1 MQKQIYIII
10 MIVLKCKLIERGTYM
25 KTRLILLSLVLMLAV
40 IVIACNPQ
48 LKNKGT
54 LIYKTSQKIEGQW
67 QQDQYPSDSKFVT
80 ITPANIKVQKKKLRN
95 TAGLSLNGGL
105 AVYVSLGECPTGGYN
120 IQIREIRKA
129 DQTLVVTVK
138 AISPTPDQM
147 VTQVITY
154 PYDLVRLSASEVQN
168 VKQVLFYKAAGEK
181 IKKEKL

>member
-1 MQKQIYIII
+1 MRSK
-10 MIVLKCKLIERGTYM
+10 
-25 KTRLILLSLVLMLAV
+25 LMLLCLICILAV
-40 IVIACNPQ
+40 TVIACNPQ

-67 QQDQYPSDSKFVT
+67 QQDKYPSASKFVT
-80 ITPANIKVQKKKLRN
+80 ITPENIKLQKKKLRN

-105 AVYVSLGECPTGGYN
+105 AVYVTLGECPTGGYD

-138 AISPTPDQM
+138 AISPAPDQM

-154 PYDLVRLSASEVQN
+154 PYDLVRLSASEVQE
-168 VKQVLFYKAAGEK
+168 VKEVLFYKAAGEK
-181 IKKEKL
+181 IKKEEL